1 MDYPF
6 LPHTEEEIGQMLES
20 IGLKQI
26 DDLYSDVPVLLKEEL
41 SIAPS
46 KSEMQVREIMK
57 ELSCRNIS
65 LDDYGIFRGAG
76 VYNHYIPSAVYQLA
90 SKRGFLTAYTPYQA
104 EVSQGTLQ
112 MLFEYQTM
120 ICEITGMEVANS
132 SMYDGASAMAESVL
146 MAQRVTKKDKV
157 LICDTV
163 HPEYIQVTRTYTE
176 PVNTVLE
183 LLKHDSKTG
192 QADLQDLKAKIDDS
206 TAAVVV
212 QYTNFYGVIE
222 DIKTLR
228 ENIPSHILLIVV
240 ANPISLGMLQA
251 PGKLGADIVVG
262 EGQCLGNN
270 CNFGGPGFG
279 FFASK
284 HSYIRQM
291 PGRIIGE
298 TLDREGKRGFVM
310 VLQTREQH
318 IRREKATSNICS
330 NQAHNTLI
338 ASIYLSFLGKSGLKE
353 VAYQCYHKAHYLA
366 EKLMESEKFEPVFSG
381 PFFNEFVLKS
391 SVPVGIMNQKLLE
404 QKYIGPLNLEKV
416 TGRDK
421 DCALFC
427 ATEMTKKE
435 EIDYITSFLE
445 AMI

>member
-176 PVNTVLE
+176 PVNTVL
-183 LLKHDSKTG
+183 
-192 QADLQDLKAKIDDS
+192 
-206 TAAVVV
+206 
-212 QYTNFYGVIE
+212 
-222 DIKTLR
+222 
-228 ENIPSHILLIVV
+228 
-240 ANPISLGMLQA
+240 
-251 PGKLGADIVVG
+251 
-262 EGQCLGNN
+262 
-270 CNFGGPGFG
+270 
-279 FFASK
+279 
-284 HSYIRQM
+284 
-291 PGRIIGE
+291 
-298 TLDREGKRGFVM
+298 
-310 VLQTREQH
+310 
-318 IRREKATSNICS
+318 
-330 NQAHNTLI
+330 
-338 ASIYLSFLGKSGLKE
+338 
-353 VAYQCYHKAHYLA
+353 
-366 EKLMESEKFEPVFSG
+366 
-381 PFFNEFVLKS
+381 
-391 SVPVGIMNQKLLE
+391 
-404 QKYIGPLNLEKV
+404 
-416 TGRDK
+416 
-421 DCALFC
+421 
-427 ATEMTKKE
+427 
-435 EIDYITSFLE
+435 
-445 AMI
+445 